1 MENWGLSAV
10 KVGIEPGSKWRNS
23 DQSLCSSPNTV
34 LLLCGVLIQPLRVS
48 SAQLSFHLQGPECV
62 QYLQQEYLP
71 SLQVAPE
78 IIQVRA
84 LLTDF
89 T

>member
-1 MENWGLSAV
+1 MLVPVASPALPMPR
-10 KVGIEPGSKWRNS
+10 KMMA
-23 DQSLCSSPNTV
+23 QFSLHP
-34 LLLCGVLIQPLRVS
+34 
-48 SAQLSFHLQGPECV
+48 QGPECV

-84 LLTDF
+84 LLKMLRLY
-89 T
+89 